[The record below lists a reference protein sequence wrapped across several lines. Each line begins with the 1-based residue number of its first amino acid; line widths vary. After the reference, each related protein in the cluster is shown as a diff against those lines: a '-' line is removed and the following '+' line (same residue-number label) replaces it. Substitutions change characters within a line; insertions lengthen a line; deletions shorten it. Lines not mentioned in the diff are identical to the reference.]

1 MGQGGDKRGRGV
13 WVSYL
18 LSGGSR
24 HRAVPQPAHAQ
35 SPVKGWAARSSAAAA
50 DECEKADWEQQQQ
63 QQSPRTTTSQDP
75 ASTTDPA
82 PCRIVAVFLSSL
94 FETDLI
100 SDVDT

>member
-35 SPVKGWAARSSAAAA
+35 SPVKGWAARSSAAA

-82 PCRIVAVFLSSL
+82 PCRIVAVYLSYL
-94 FETDLI
+94 FEIDLI
-100 SDVDT
+100 SNVNT